1 MCVHVSVCVC
11 VCGCVRSYGMY
22 VQYVRV
28 CMYMSLCVCVCI
40 HERMHVSMCNHDC
53 GIYTAIE
60 YACGHTWCCWHS
72 YIKMTHSSV
81 HLCTHVILCINQF
94 SWHLPLFVQTPFLAL
109 ERQHQVVYSLLP
121 KEQASHCVISKHSRA
136 IFMHAHVYTRVCLC
150 KYG

>member
-11 VCGCVRSYGMY
+11 VCGVCTSYGMY

-94 SWHLPLFVQTPFLAL
+94 S
-109 ERQHQVVYSLLP
+109 
-121 KEQASHCVISKHSRA
+121 
-136 IFMHAHVYTRVCLC
+136 
-150 KYG
+150 